1 MNLQKILSITLL
13 IGLLLA
19 GCAGAIETPVNHK
32 TPLARP
38 PVATLPPAATDD
50 QPPYPPAVTA
60 ARQALSDLLALQPDA
75 VGVAAYAPAEW
86 PDSCLGLGGASESCA
101 QVVTPGYRVILKTG
115 EKFYVYHANQDG
127 SVLRQELSA
136 ANLPQ
141 AVILARQALAATLGL
156 QHELLVSII
165 KVEAVEWPDSCLG
178 VSSPDAMCAQVI
190 TPGYRIQLEANGRQY
205 EYHTNETGSQIV
217 PLQARLP
224 SAGNA
229 ETVLTWQSLSEP
241 CQSIEISLRGA
252 SYGACSAAKL
262 SGLLLE
268 NRPAE
273 LAAWVASL
281 GSFQADTAVGRIV
294 FQGNGSRPAAPSEQ
308 RALAEWARL
317 VLQEVQSGRTSA
329 AQGLALAWHRDGGIA
344 GFCDD
349 LLVYNYGMVMAT
361 NCKLSPL
368 KAHTL
373 QLDSSQLDQLY
384 TWLDTLQPI
393 QDYQTDPAVAD
404 AMTVELLLNG
414 NGSQA
419 AANTDRQAIIDFA
432 MTLYQQAIK

>member
-1 MNLQKILSITLL
+1 MNLHKFLSLTLL

-19 GCAGAIETPVNHK
+19 GCAGAIETPASHK
-32 TPLARP
+32 TPLAPP

-60 ARQALSDLLALQPDA
+60 ARQALADFMALQPDA
-75 VGVAAYAPAEW
+75 VAVAAYAPAEW
-86 PDSCLGLGGASESCA
+86 SDSCLGLGGASESCA
-101 QVVTPGYRVILKTG
+101 QVVTPGYRVILKVG

-127 SVLRQELSA
+127 STLRQELSP

-141 AVILARQALAATLGL
+141 AAILARQALAATLGF

-178 VSSPDAMCAQVI
+178 ISSPDAMCAQVI
-190 TPGYRIQLEANGRQY
+190 TPGYRVLLEANSRSY
-205 EYHTNETGSQIV
+205 EYHTNETGSQLV
-217 PLQARLP
+217 PLQAQLP
-224 SAGNA
+224 SSGNSA
-229 ETVLTWQSLSEP
+229 AVLTWQSLSEP

-252 SYGACSAAKL
+252 SYGSCTAAKL

-273 LAAWVASL
+273 LAARVASF

-294 FQGNGSRPAAPSEQ
+294 FQGNGSRQAAPSEQ

-317 VLQEVQSGRTSA
+317 VLLEMQSGRTSA
-329 AQGLALAWHRDGGIA
+329 PQGLALAWHRDGGIA

-349 LLVYNYGMVMAT
+349 LLVYNYGAALAT
-361 NCKLSPL
+361 DCKLNPL
-368 KAHTL
+368 NTRTL
-373 QLDSSQLDQLY
+373 QLDSSQLEQLY
-384 TWLDTLQPI
+384 AWLDVLQPI

-414 NGSQA
+414 NGNQA

-432 MTLYQQAIK
+432 MTLYQQAQK